1 MELVVTRDRVDC
13 LGCCVPLQQQC
24 RDAALLASVTTGHS
38 AAPTAANT
46 DTQSLTATL
55 NPASPATNNLSID
68 YYYIFHDFGHDVR
81 MESRGGMKGAARL
94 AGGGR
99 GSRV

>member
-38 AAPTAANT
+38 APTAANT

-55 NPASPATNNLSID
+55 IPASPATNNLSID